1 MWNEEGGLRVVW
13 ISEKITITLVTHRPG
28 AFVKTEH
35 MKRLIR
41 KVIIPALSLLVIML
55 PACNRTEDSNTA
67 NINGFVQKGPFVQGS
82 SVTVFDLRN
91 DLTQTGISFNTQI
104 NDNKGSFSLESITL
118 SSGYITL
125 RADGFYFN
133 EVSGGTSK
141 SQITLYALAD
151 ANDMNNVNVNIL
163 THLEKARVE
172 YLIKN
177 GKSFSEAKSQAQKE
191 VLKIFSIEKNDIT
204 TSESLN
210 ITEEGN
216 DNSILLAVSAIVQG
230 FRSEGDLTELLS
242 NISNDIREDGI
253 LNEGNLGSQLVSH
266 ALYLDTAAIRDNLI
280 MKYQPL
286 GINPDFGG
294 FGAYVMNFLGQTE
307 FDPVESIISYPQTG
321 ANGFNVLY
329 LSGSQYASGLEKSYS
344 LAAGL
349 PENISLKI
357 KLTALSADSVLIPAS
372 DSTASYLQITPK
384 IWYYSFGSGVNWSVS
399 TFNTSTSTQVFTS
412 IEPGQTCDHKLHF
425 EKGKFLIEYFEMD
438 AVTPTRSRTIEMN

>member
-1 MWNEEGGLRVVW
+1 M
-13 ISEKITITLVTHRPG
+13 KILFLPVLG
-28 AFVKTEH
+28 
-35 MKRLIR
+35 
-41 KVIIPALSLLVIML
+41 LLVIVMPGCSGEEESHL
-55 PACNRTEDSNTA
+55 A
-67 NINGFVQKGPFVQGS
+67 NIEGFVQKGPFVQGS

-133 EVSGGTSK
+133 EVKGEASK

-151 ANDMNNVNVNIL
+151 ADDVNNVNVNIL

-177 GKSFSEAKSQAQKE
+177 GKSFSEAKSQAQQE

-204 TSESLN
+204 TSENLN
-210 ITEEGN
+210 ITEGGN
-216 DNSILLAVSAIVQG
+216 DNAILLAVSAIVQG

-286 GINPDFGG
+286 GVNPDFGG

-321 ANGFNVLY
+321 TYGFNVLY
-329 LSGSQYASGLEKSYS
+329 LSGNQYASGMDKSYS

-357 KLTALSADSVLIPAS
+357 KLTASECRSVLIPSS

-384 IWYYSFGSGVNWSVS
+384 IWYYGFGSGVNWSVS
-399 TFNTSTSTQVFTS
+399 TFDTSTSTQEFTS
-412 IEPGQTCDHKLHF
+412 LEPGKTCDHKLHF
-425 EKGKFLIEYFEMD
+425 EKGKFLIEYFEMNS
-438 AVTPTRSRTIEMN
+438 ATPTRTREITMN

>member
-1 MWNEEGGLRVVW
+1 
-13 ISEKITITLVTHRPG
+13 
-28 AFVKTEH
+28 
-35 MKRLIR
+35 MKRLIG
-41 KVIIPALSLLVIML
+41 KLLL
-55 PACNRTEDSNTA
+55 PVSGLLLMVLPGCTGEEDSHTA
-67 NINGFVQKGPFVQGS
+67 NIEGFVQKGPFVQGS
-82 SVTVFDLRN
+82 SVTVFDLRE

-104 NDNKGSFSLESITL
+104 NDNKGSFSLEGITL
-118 SSGYITL
+118 SSGYVTL

-133 EVSGGTSK
+133 EVSGGASK

-151 ANDMNNVNVNIL
+151 ADDVSNVNINIL

-177 GKSFSEAKSQAQKE
+177 GKSFAEAKTQAQKE

-210 ITEEGN
+210 ITEGGN
-216 DNSILLAVSAIVQG
+216 NNAILLAVSAIVQG

-253 LNEGNLGSQLVSH
+253 LNEGDLGSQLVSH
-266 ALYLDTAAIRDNLI
+266 ALYLDTASISENLV

-294 FGAYVMNFLGQTE
+294 FGTYVLNFLGQTD
-307 FDPVESIISYPQTG
+307 FDPVESIISYPQMGTY
-321 ANGFNVLY
+321 GFNVLY
-329 LSGSQYASGLEKSYS
+329 MSGNQYASGLDKNYS

-357 KLTALSADSVLIPAS
+357 RMTALSADSLLIPPT
-372 DSTASYLQITPK
+372 DSTGSYLQITPK
-384 IWYYSFGSGVNWSVS
+384 IWYYSYGSGVNWSVS
-399 TFNTSTSTQVFTS
+399 TFDMNTASQVFTS
-412 IEPGQTCDHKLHF
+412 IEPGQMCDLKLHF
-425 EKGKFLIEYFEMD
+425 EKGKFLIEYFEMN
-438 AVTPTRSRTIEMN
+438 AVSPTRTREITMN

>member
-1 MWNEEGGLRVVW
+1 
-13 ISEKITITLVTHRPG
+13 
-28 AFVKTEH
+28 
-35 MKRLIR
+35 MKRFMKILFLP
-41 KVIIPALSLLVIML
+41 VLGLLVIVL
-55 PACNRTEDSNTA
+55 PGCSGEEESHLA
-67 NINGFVQKGPFVQGS
+67 NIEGFVQKGPFVQGS

-104 NDNKGSFSLESITL
+104 NDNKGSFSLEGITL

-151 ANDMNNVNVNIL
+151 ANDMNNVNINIL

-177 GKSFSEAKSQAQKE
+177 GKSFSEAKSQAQQE

-204 TSESLN
+204 TSENLN
-210 ITEEGN
+210 ITEGGN
-216 DNSILLAVSAIVQG
+216 DNAILLAVSAIVQG

-253 LNEGNLGSQLVSH
+253 LNEGNLGTQLVSH
-266 ALYLDTAAIRDNLI
+266 ALYLDTVAIRDNLI

-286 GINPDFGG
+286 GVNPDFGG

-321 ANGFNVLY
+321 TYGFNVLY
-329 LSGSQYASGLEKSYS
+329 LSGNQYASGMDKSYS

-357 KLTALSADSVLIPAS
+357 KLTALSADTVLIPS
-372 DSTASYLQITPK
+372 TDSTASYLQITPK
-384 IWYYSFGSGVNWSVS
+384 IWYYGFGSGVNWSVS
-399 TFNTSTSTQVFTS
+399 TFDTSTSTQEFTS
-412 IEPGQTCDHKLHF
+412 IEPGKTCDHKLHF
-425 EKGKFLIEYFEMD
+425 EKGKFLVEYFEMN
-438 AVTPTRSRTIEMN
+438 AATPTRTREITMN

>member
-1 MWNEEGGLRVVW
+1 MRTLLLPVLGLMAIVMPGCTGKEESH
-13 ISEKITITLVTHRPG
+13 I
-28 AFVKTEH
+28 
-35 MKRLIR
+35 
-41 KVIIPALSLLVIML
+41 
-55 PACNRTEDSNTA
+55 A
-67 NINGFVQKGPFVQGS
+67 NIEGFVQKGPFVQGS

-104 NDNKGSFSLESITL
+104 NDNKGSFSLEGITL
-118 SSGYITL
+118 SSGYVTL

-133 EVSGGTSK
+133 EISGGTSK
-141 SQITLYALAD
+141 SQITLYAIAD
-151 ANDMNNVNVNIL
+151 ADDISNVNVNIL
-163 THLEKARVE
+163 THLEKARLE

-204 TSESLN
+204 VSENLN
-210 ITEEGN
+210 ITEGGN

-242 NISNDIREDGI
+242 NISNDIREDGV
-253 LNEGNLGSQLVSH
+253 LNEGDLGSQLVSQ
-266 ALYLDTAAIRDNLI
+266 ALYLDTASIRDNLI
-280 MKYQPL
+280 MKYQPM
-286 GINPDFGG
+286 GINPDFEG
-294 FGAYVMNFLGQTE
+294 FGAYIMNFMGLTE

-329 LSGSQYASGLEKSYS
+329 LSGNQYASGMDKSYS

-357 KLTALSADSVLIPAS
+357 KLTALSADSVLFPAT
-372 DSTASYLQITPK
+372 DSTAAYLQITPK

-399 TFNTSTSTQVFTS
+399 TFDMNTATQVFTS
-412 IEPGQTCDHKLHF
+412 IEPGKLCDHKLHF
-425 EKGKFLIEYFEMD
+425 EKGKFLVEYFEMN
-438 AVTPTRSRTIEMN
+438 AASPTRTREITMN

>member
-1 MWNEEGGLRVVW
+1 
-13 ISEKITITLVTHRPG
+13 
-28 AFVKTEH
+28 
-35 MKRLIR
+35 MKRFMKILFLP
-41 KVIIPALSLLVIML
+41 VLGLLAIVMPGCTGEEESHI
-55 PACNRTEDSNTA
+55 A
-67 NINGFVQKGPFVQGS
+67 NIEGFVQKGPFVQGS

-104 NDNKGSFSLESITL
+104 NDNKGSFSLEGITL
-118 SSGYITL
+118 SSGYVTL

-151 ANDMNNVNVNIL
+151 ANDMNNVNINIL

-177 GKSFSEAKSQAQKE
+177 GKSFSEAKSQAQQE

-204 TSESLN
+204 TSENLN
-210 ITEEGN
+210 ITEGGN
-216 DNSILLAVSAIVQG
+216 DNAILLAVSAIVQG

-253 LNEGNLGSQLVSH
+253 LNEGNLGTQLVSH
-266 ALYLDTAAIRDNLI
+266 ALYLDTVAIRDNLI

-286 GINPDFGG
+286 GVNPDFGG

-321 ANGFNVLY
+321 TYGFNVLY
-329 LSGSQYASGLEKSYS
+329 LSGNQYASGMDKSYS

-357 KLTALSADSVLIPAS
+357 KLTALSADTVLIPS
-372 DSTASYLQITPK
+372 TDSTASYLQITPK
-384 IWYYSFGSGVNWSVS
+384 IWYYGFGSGVNWSVS
-399 TFNTSTSTQVFTS
+399 TFDTSTSTQEFTS
-412 IEPGQTCDHKLHF
+412 IEPGKTCDHKLHF
-425 EKGKFLIEYFEMD
+425 EKGKFLIEYFEMNS
-438 AVTPTRSRTIEMN
+438 ATPTRTREITMN

>member
-1 MWNEEGGLRVVW
+1 MEW
-13 ISEKITITLVTHRPG
+13 
-28 AFVKTEH
+28 F
-35 MKRLIR
+35 IR
-41 KVIIPALSLLVIML
+41 KVLLPAVSLLVIL
-55 PACNRTEDSNTA
+55 LSGCSGEEESHVA
-67 NINGFVQKGPFVQGS
+67 NIEGFVQKGPFVQGS

-91 DLTQTGISFNTQI
+91 DLTQTGISFNAQI
-104 NDNKGSFSLESITL
+104 NDNKGSFSIEGITL
-118 SSGYITL
+118 TSGYVTL

-133 EVSGGTSK
+133 EVTGEASK

-151 ANDMNNVNVNIL
+151 ADDISKVNVNIL

-204 TSESLN
+204 TSENLN
-210 ITEEGN
+210 ITEGGN
-216 DNSILLAVSAIVQG
+216 DNAILLAVSAIVQG
-230 FRSEGDLTELLS
+230 FRSESDLTELLS

-266 ALYLDTAAIRDNLI
+266 ALYLDTVAISDNLI
-280 MKYQPL
+280 MKYQPM
-286 GINPDFGG
+286 GVNPDFGG

-321 ANGFNVLY
+321 TYGFNVLY
-329 LSGSQYASGLEKSYS
+329 MSGNQYASGMDKSYS

-357 KLTALSADSVLIPAS
+357 KLTALSADTVLIPS
-372 DSTASYLQITPK
+372 TDSTGSYLQITPK
-384 IWYYSFGSGVNWSVS
+384 IWYYGYGSGVNWSVS
-399 TFNTSTSTQVFTS
+399 TFDTSTSTQVFTS
-412 IEPGQTCDHKLHF
+412 IEPGKTCDHKLHF
-425 EKGKFLIEYFEMD
+425 EKGKFLIEYFEMNS
-438 AVTPTRSRTIEMN
+438 ATPTRTREITMN